1 MEKIEIY
8 SSIDNELLGSVEKM
22 SKEKVNEIYLEARKA
37 LKEWKNLSTIERAE
51 YLYKAADELDKIK
64 FELAELVTKEISKPY
79 KDSLQEIERTI
90 YLIKYSAEE
99 GKRIFGEIVEA
110 KNYDKNANGKISLV
124 RREAIGVVLAIAPF
138 NYPINLSASKI
149 APALIMGN
157 VVVFKPPTQGV
168 LSALKLV
175 KAFEKANLPKGV
187 LQVVTG
193 KGSEIGDYLN
203 THNEIDFI
211 NFTGSTNIGKKIAAQ
226 SIMKPLMLELG
237 GKDAAIVLDDA
248 DLEKASKEIVAGAY
262 SYSGQRCTA
271 IKRVLVTNKVH
282 DELIE
287 KIKEKVLKLKVG
299 NPFDNVDIAP
309 LIDNNSADFVENLI
323 KDAINKGAKEE
334 VKYTRKNNLISPS
347 LLSNVSLDMDIAWEE
362 PFGPVLPIIKIDSVD
377 EAIKIAN
384 KSEYGLQSSV
394 FTKDIDIAFKI
405 ANELEVGSVHIN
417 NKTQRGPDNFP
428 FLGIKNSGLG
438 IQGIRDSILA
448 MSKIK
453 SIILDIK

>member
-394 FTKDIDIAFKI
+394 FTKDIDMAFKI